1 MSDTAPIETTNLH
14 SILPIV
20 PPRIDTTSNVTP
32 PKPLAHAKVLHIIN
46 GEFFSGAERVQQGL
60 GKRLDEFGFQAD
72 FACLKSGKF
81 LEACDLPPNRVFEFP
96 MNSRRDF
103 SVVPRLTKFV
113 LQGNYQILHAHTPRS
128 AMITAMIAKRTASP
142 WAYHVHSPTSRDSTR
157 RWINCLNAWTER
169 LALFS
174 CHQLITVSD
183 SLNAEMRRKGWEAQR
198 VATIHNGVEPLPAIP
213 WETRLP
219 TAPWRLGMVALMR
232 PRKGVEVLLEALY
245 ILSTRR
251 EDIRLELVGSFE
263 TIHYQEQIEML
274 VRRWN
279 LTNIVQ
285 FSGFTRDVPARLQN
299 LDALVLPSLF
309 GEGLPMVVLEAMAA
323 GVPVIATSVEGT
335 PEAVRDGI
343 DGFLAKPK
351 NAGELAAKID
361 MLCSDREQWELM
373 GRSARERQRTLFT
386 TAHMAKRVA
395 EVYRNL
401 LDKAEKS

>member
-1 MSDTAPIETTNLH
+1 
-14 SILPIV
+14 
-20 PPRIDTTSNVTP
+20 
-32 PKPLAHAKVLHIIN
+32 
-46 GEFFSGAERVQQGL
+46 
-60 GKRLDEFGFQAD
+60 
-72 FACLKSGKF
+72 
-81 LEACDLPPNRVFEFP
+81 
-96 MNSRRDF
+96 
-103 SVVPRLTKFV
+103 
-113 LQGNYQILHAHTPRS
+113 
-128 AMITAMIAKRTASP
+128 MITAMIAKRTASP